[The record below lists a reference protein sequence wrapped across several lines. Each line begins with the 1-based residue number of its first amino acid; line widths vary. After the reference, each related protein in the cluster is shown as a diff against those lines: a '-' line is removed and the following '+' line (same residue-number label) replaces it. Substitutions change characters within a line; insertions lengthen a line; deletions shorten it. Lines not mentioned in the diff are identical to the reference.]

1 MLRPALFVTALLAVA
16 CSDPAPPFGMDSG
29 VDAGPPV
36 FDAPSTDRQSLD
48 RGPPPETIDL
58 TDVRITEDRTTADV
72 PCAQALP
79 EEVRFGA
86 IGGKTFFRD
95 ELSLRPPATFV
106 YLRTFNDASP
116 VRCETQLPSCGTP
129 NEVDLGEVVAALGD
143 ADVTAAFAASRAM
156 NNSVLYGYDS
166 RPVDGTVFSIVRGG
180 ATVLVGDT
188 CRVGMGAECV
198 PVPVGVQRLV
208 DVLNG
213 LREQEGFRPACMALR
228 RDAGI

>member
-1 MLRPALFVTALLAVA
+1 MLRPALFVTALFAVA

-36 FDAPSTDRQSLD
+36 FDAPSTDRPSLD
-48 RGPPPETIDL
+48 RASPPETLDL
-58 TDVRITEDRTTADV
+58 TDVRVTEDRTTADV

-86 IGGKTFFRD
+86 IGAEAAFRD
-95 ELSLRPPATFV
+95 ELSLRPPTTFV
-106 YLRTFNDASP
+106 YLRTFANASP

-129 NEVDLGEVVAALGD
+129 NEVDLGEVVAALND
-143 ADVTAAFAASRAM
+143 ADVTAAFTAAREM
-156 NNSVLYGYDS
+156 NNSVLYGYDA

-180 ATVLVGDT
+180 ATVLVGAA
-188 CRVGMGAECV
+188 CRVGMGASCV
-198 PVPVGVQRLV
+198 PVPVGLQRLV

-213 LREQEGFRPACMALR
+213 LREQEGLRPACVALR